1 MLKKLLSLLTGQGAA
16 GEVVVV
22 SGLPRS
28 GTSLMMQMLDA
39 GGLAP
44 LTDGQRTGDE
54 DNPKGYYEF
63 ERVKKLKSG
72 DTGWVADAVG
82 RAVKVVS
89 AHLAHLPGGYHYRVV
104 FMDRDLDEVLASQRK
119 MLDHRGEE
127 ERVEHAEM
135 KRMFRRHLRQVREWM
150 AAQPNFEAL
159 EVRFDQ
165 VIQSP
170 EAAVRELCE
179 FLGRDLDRR
188 KMAEVVDPDLYRNR
202 ATDTEEPA
210 TVN

>member
-1 MLKKLLSLLTGQGAA
+1 MLKKLLSLLTGERAA
-16 GEVVVV
+16 GQVVVV

-44 LTDGQRTGDE
+44 LSDGERSRD
-54 DNPKGYYEF
+54 DYNPRGYYVF
-63 ERVKKLKSG
+63 ERGKKLKSG
-72 DTGWVADAVG
+72 DTGWVAEAVG

-89 AHLAHLPGGYHYRVV
+89 AQLEHLPGGYHYRVV

-119 MLDHRGEE
+119 MLDHRGQE
-127 ERVEHAEM
+127 ERVEDAEM
-135 KRMFRRHLRQVREWM
+135 KRIFRHHLRQVREWL

-170 EAAVRELCE
+170 EPAVRELCE
-179 FLGRDLDRR
+179 FLGRELDRR

-202 ATDTEEPA
+202 ATDTKD
-210 TVN
+210 